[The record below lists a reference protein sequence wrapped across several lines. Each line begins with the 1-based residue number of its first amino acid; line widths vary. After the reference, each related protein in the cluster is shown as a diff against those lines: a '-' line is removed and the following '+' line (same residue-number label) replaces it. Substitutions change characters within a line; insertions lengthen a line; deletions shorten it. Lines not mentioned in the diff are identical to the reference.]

1 MLVLGSFVI
10 QIANLLNLVM
20 IDGHSLIV
28 DGGDVL
34 FGGGSLIGLL
44 EADEG
49 VELLVLISGM
59 KSQTLNLTE
68 RLKVLSKHLLCDVL
82 CEALD
87 VQVASLL

>member
-10 QIANLLNLVM
+10 QIANLLDLVVV
-20 IDGHSLIV
+20 DRHGLVV

-49 VELLVLISGM
+49 VKLLWFISRM
-59 KSQTLNLTE
+59 ESQTFNLA
-68 RLKVLSKHLLCDVL
+68 VL
-82 CEALD
+82 
-87 VQVASLL
+87 